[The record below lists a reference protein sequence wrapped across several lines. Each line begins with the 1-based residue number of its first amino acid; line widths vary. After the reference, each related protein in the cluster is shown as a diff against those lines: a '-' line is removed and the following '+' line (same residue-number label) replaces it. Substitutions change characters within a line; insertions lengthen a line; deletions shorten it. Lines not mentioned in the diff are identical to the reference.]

1 MITVRLRVTR
11 PPLRRTAFTL
21 VEVVLAMA
29 LMVALLSALYGA
41 ITLYAQ
47 LTTAGRTQV
56 ERAQLARAILRQ
68 IERDLHSVIYR
79 ESEAITAEPVD
90 STTSNTTGTGT
101 GTGTTGTGT
110 DTTSGTTTSEDA
122 ALIDP
127 ATAYTAAGGG
137 IFGDASS
144 LIMHINRPSR
154 DLNYSLIGDGAGG
167 RSSDLLS
174 VSWFLAVAN
183 ADGLQ
188 GAAGNLAAGGS
199 ALTTEGSGVQGL
211 ARLEGDR
218 LAVTLADQQGK
229 VEDLAAAT
237 EVVAEEINYVQFSYF
252 DGVSWWTTWDSVSM
266 GGLPQAVEIVI
277 GFGPPPDQ
285 QQEQLPTSPVLE
297 AAGAVDVQ
305 ETYRLVV
312 ALPVAAPYVPM
323 TEF

>member
-1 MITVRLRVTR
+1 MTAVRLRTTR

-47 LTTAGRTQV
+47 LTTAGRTQI

-79 ESEAITAEPVD
+79 ESEAISAEPVD
-90 STTSNTTGTGT
+90 STTSD
-101 GTGTTGTGT
+101 TTGTGT
-110 DTTSGTTTSEDA
+110 DTTSGTATSEDA
-122 ALIDP
+122 ALVDP

-154 DLNYSLIGDGAGG
+154 DLNYALIGDGTGG

-183 ADGLQ
+183 AGGLQ

-199 ALTTEGSGVQGL
+199 ALASQGSGVQGL

-229 VEDLAAAT
+229 VEDLAAGT
-237 EVVAEEINYVQFSYF
+237 EVVAEEVNYVQFSYF

-277 GFGPPPDQ
+277 GFGTPPDQ

-297 AAGAVDVQ
+297 AAGAVNVQ

-312 ALPVAAPYVPM
+312 ALPVAAPYVPV